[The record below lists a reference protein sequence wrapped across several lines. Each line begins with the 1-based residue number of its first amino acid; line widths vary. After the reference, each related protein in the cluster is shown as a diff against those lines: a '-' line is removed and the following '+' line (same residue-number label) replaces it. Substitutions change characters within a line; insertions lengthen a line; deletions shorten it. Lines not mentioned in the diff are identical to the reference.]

1 VRDEVRLLG
10 KTGGYTDN
18 PVRALDRDE
27 PEAVSRADQARITAE
42 AVASWPHMN
51 ALHEGARTSQPLDRR
66 LARCVAQAKHLRVD
80 VHGELRLVR
89 LALQGGRSR
98 AHVERRLEVLEERLW
113 PNME

>member
-1 VRDEVRLLG
+1 
-10 KTGGYTDN
+10 
-18 PVRALDRDE
+18 
-27 PEAVSRADQARITAE
+27 
-42 AVASWPHMN
+42 
-51 ALHEGARTSQPLDRR
+51 
-66 LARCVAQAKHLRVD
+66 